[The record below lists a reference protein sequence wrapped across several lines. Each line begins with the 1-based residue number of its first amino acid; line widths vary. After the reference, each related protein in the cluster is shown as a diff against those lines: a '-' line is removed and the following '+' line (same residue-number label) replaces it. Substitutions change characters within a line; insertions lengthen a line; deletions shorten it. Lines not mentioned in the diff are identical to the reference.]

1 MNTSSCIRPLASAIS
16 LAILCALAS
25 GCQSNINSTL
35 PVVETVTPIA
45 QTERFCP
52 VTGEPVT
59 ELDEHAF
66 FETYPVYCKGRENAR
81 QFASLS
87 ATQRARL
94 AKEQVLPQKGISNT
108 SCPLTGETLTAA
120 ASPVVYEGQVVGF
133 ASLADANQFRSL
145 NAEKKAKLIA
155 RWKAEQASESNG

>member
-1 MNTSSCIRPLASAIS
+1 MNTSSGLRPVLPAIS
-16 LAILCALAS
+16 LAILCALAA
-25 GCQSNINSTL
+25 GCQSNIKSTL
-35 PVVETVTPIA
+35 PAIEPIAPIA

-59 ELDEHAF
+59 EADENAF

-87 ATQRARL
+87 ASQQARL
-94 AKEQVLPQKGISNT
+94 AKDQVLPQKGIANAT
-108 SCPLTGETLTAA
+108 CPLTGETLTAA
-120 ASPVVYEGQVVGF
+120 AAPAVYEGEVVGF
-133 ASLADANQFRSL
+133 ASLADANQFRAL

-155 RWKAEQASESNG
+155 RWKAEEAAAGNG